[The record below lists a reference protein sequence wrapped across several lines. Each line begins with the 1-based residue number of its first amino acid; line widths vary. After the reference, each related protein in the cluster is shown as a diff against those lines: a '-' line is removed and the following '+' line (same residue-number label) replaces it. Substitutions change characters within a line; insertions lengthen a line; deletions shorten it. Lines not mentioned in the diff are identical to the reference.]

1 MSSSSFGDLFLGVDV
16 GTGSVRAGLFDS
28 TGALL
33 ARRAKDITVHNPRP
47 GGDEQVFNFLATI
60 AVENY
65 TIFFFETRLLRA
77 IHGGDL
83 VCGD

>member
-28 TGALL
+28 TGAIL
-33 ARRAKDITVHNPRP
+33 ARRAKDIAVHNPRP
-47 GGDEQVFNFLATI
+47 GGDEQVFNFLAI
-60 AVENY
+60 AVEIY
-65 TIFFFETRLLRA
+65 IIFFFETRLLRA